1 MSLIPLPIGGSPP
14 IKRTYVTPPASKSIT
29 ASPGRLLSI
38 RRSISASPEEKESTW
53 VMGITRKS
61 YATLKI

>member
-1 MSLIPLPIGGSPP
+1 MLL
-14 IKRTYVTPPASKSIT
+14 KRTYLTPQASKSIT

-38 RRSISASPEEKESTW
+38 RGSISASPEEKESTW
-53 VMGITRKS
+53 VMGIKRKS